1 MEMTPS
7 RPYLIRAIHEW
18 IVDND
23 LTPHILVNAM
33 VPDIQVP
40 EKYIENG
47 RIILNINGSAVRNL
61 ELGNEWIQFDARF
74 DGQSMTV
81 SVPTGAVLAIYAREN
96 GQGMVLEEDD
106 DDLPPPPPD
115 KKPDRSHL
123 KVVK

>member
-33 VPDIQVP
+33 VPDIVVP

-47 RIILNINGSAVRNL
+47 RIILNINSSAVRGL

-96 GQGMVLEEDD
+96 GQGMVLEEED
-106 DDLPPPPPD
+106 DDLPPPPPE

>member
-1 MEMTPS
+1 MTPS

-33 VPDIQVP
+33 VPDIVVP

-47 RIILNINGSAVRNL
+47 RIILNINSSAVRGL

-81 SVPTGAVLAIYAREN
+81 SVPTSAVLAIYAREN
-96 GQGMVLEEDD
+96 GQGMVLEEED
-106 DDLPPPPPD
+106 DDLPPPPPE

>member
-1 MEMTPS
+1 MDMTPS

-33 VPDIQVP
+33 VPDIVVP

-47 RIILNINGSAVRNL
+47 RIILNINSSAVRGL

-81 SVPTGAVLAIYAREN
+81 SVPTSAVLAIYAREN
-96 GQGMVLEEDD
+96 GQGMVLEEED
-106 DDLPPPPPD
+106 DDLPPPPPE
-115 KKPDRSHL
+115 KKSDRSHL

>member
-7 RPYLIRAIHEW
+7 KPYLIRAIHEW

-61 ELGNEWIQFDARF
+61 ELGNEWVQFDARF
-74 DGQSMTV
+74 DGVSMTV
-81 SVPTGAVLAIYAREN
+81 SVPTSAVLAIYAREN

-106 DDLPPPPPD
+106 DDLPPPPPE
-115 KKPDRSHL
+115 KKADRSHL

>member
-1 MEMTPS
+1 MDMTPS

-33 VPDIQVP
+33 VPDIVVP

-47 RIILNINGSAVRNL
+47 RIILNINSSAVRGL

-81 SVPTGAVLAIYAREN
+81 SVPTSAVLAIYAREN
-96 GQGMVLEEDD
+96 GQGMVLEEED
-106 DDLPPPPPD
+106 DDLPPPPPE

>member
-7 RPYLIRAIHEW
+7 KPYLIRAIHEW

-33 VPDIQVP
+33 VPDIVVP

-47 RIILNINGSAVRNL
+47 RIILNINGSAVRSL

-81 SVPTGAVLAIYAREN
+81 SVPVGAVLAIYAREN
-96 GQGMVLEEDD
+96 GQGMVLEEEE
-106 DDLPPPPPD
+106 DDLPTPPPE

-123 KVVK
+123 TVVK

>member
-23 LTPHILVNAM
+23 FTPHILVNAM

-61 ELGNEWIQFDARF
+61 ELGNEWVQFDARF

-81 SVPTGAVLAIYAREN
+81 SVPTAAVLAIYAREN
-96 GQGMVLEEDD
+96 GQGMVLEEED
-106 DDLPPPPPD
+106 DDLPPPPD

-123 KVVK
+123 TVVK

>member
-1 MEMTPS
+1 MDMSPS
-7 RPYLIRAIHEW
+7 KPYLIRAIHEW

-23 LTPHILVNAM
+23 LTPHILVNAL

-47 RIILNINGSAVRNL
+47 RIILNINSSAVRSL
-61 ELGNEWIQFDARF
+61 SLGNEWIQFDARF
-74 DGQSMTV
+74 DGVSMTV
-81 SVPTGAVLAIYAREN
+81 SVPMNAVLAIYAREN

-106 DDLPPPPPD
+106 DDSPTPPPV
-115 KKPDRSHL
+115 KKADRSHL

>member
-1 MEMTPS
+1 MDMSPS
-7 RPYLIRAIHEW
+7 KPYLIRAIHEW

-23 LTPHILVNAM
+23 LTPHILVNAL

-47 RIILNINGSAVRNL
+47 RIILNINSSAVRSL
-61 ELGNEWIQFDARF
+61 VLGNEWIQFDARF
-74 DGQSMTV
+74 DCVSMTV
-81 SVPTGAVLAIYAREN
+81 SVPMNAVLAIYAREN

-106 DDLPPPPPD
+106 DDSPTPPPD
-115 KKPDRSHL
+115 KKADRSHL

>member
-61 ELGNEWIQFDARF
+61 ELSNEWIQFDARF

-81 SVPTGAVLAIYAREN
+81 SVPTSAVLAIYAREN

>member
-7 RPYLIRAIHEW
+7 KPYLIRAIHEW

-23 LTPHILVNAM
+23 FTPHILVNAM
-33 VPDIQVP
+33 VPDIVVP

-47 RIILNINGSAVRNL
+47 RIILNINGSAVRGL

-74 DGQSMTV
+74 DGKSMTV
-81 SVPTGAVLAIYAREN
+81 SVPTNAVLAIYAREN

-106 DDLPPPPPD
+106 DFPTPPPE
-115 KKPDRSHL
+115 KKSDRSHL
-123 KVVK
+123 TVVK

>member
-1 MEMTPS
+1 MTPS

-18 IVDND
+18 IIDND

-47 RIILNINGSAVRNL
+47 RIILNINSSAVRSL

-74 DGQSMTV
+74 DGVSMTV
-81 SVPTGAVLAIYAREN
+81 SVPTSAVLAIYAREN
-96 GQGMVLEEDD
+96 GQGMVLEEEGDN
-106 DDLPPPPPD
+106 PSPPPD
-115 KKPDRSHL
+115 KGPDRSHL

>member
-1 MEMTPS
+1 MDMTLS
-7 RPYLIRAIHEW
+7 RPDLIPAIHEW

-23 LTPHILVNAM
+23 LAPHILVNAM
-33 VPDIQVP
+33 VPDIVVP

-47 RIILNINGSAVRNL
+47 RIILNINSSAVRGL

-81 SVPTGAVLAIYAREN
+81 SVPTSAVLAIYAREN
-96 GQGMVLEEDD
+96 GQGMVLEEED
-106 DDLPPPPPD
+106 DDLPPPPPE

>member
-7 RPYLIRAIHEW
+7 KPYLIRAIHEW

-33 VPDIQVP
+33 VPDIVVP

-47 RIILNINGSAVRNL
+47 RIILNINGSAVRGL
-61 ELGNEWIQFDARF
+61 ELGNEWVQFDARF

-81 SVPTGAVLAIYAREN
+81 SVPVGAVLAIYAREN
-96 GQGMVLEEDD
+96 GQGMVLEEEE
-106 DDLPPPPPD
+106 DDLPTPPPE

-123 KVVK
+123 TVVK

>member
-18 IVDND
+18 IIDND
-23 LTPHILVNAM
+23 LTPHILVNALA
-33 VPDIQVP
+33 PDIQVP

-47 RIILNINGSAVRNL
+47 RIILNINGTAVRNL

-106 DDLPPPPPD
+106 DDLPPPPPE
-115 KKPDRSHL
+115 KKVDRSHL